1 MKRVIPYIYIMW
13 AAGLTVSCSQEA
25 LAPESKG
32 TGVVVLQVR
41 TGSLPQVATRAVDD
55 DLTVELRNA
64 DGSLYKKYLPG
75 QTPEKILLVADE
87 VYTVRAYTDNQSDWQ
102 TANSGKGAAC
112 YFGETTVQVAEDET
126 VYCTYRVPMTNYAV
140 TLTLPDLFDLLFKS
154 YTFTLT
160 SPGREEVRLKAGE
173 KAYFET
179 GKAFAYKLTATNT
192 DNKTSS
198 HSVITYPDTQ
208 AGKLYNIKYIYG
220 SDLNQGGI
228 DIEITDDEEHEDVD
242 INL

>member
-1 MKRVIPYIYIMW
+1 MKSVTPYIYII
-13 AAGLTVSCSQEA
+13 AACLASSCSQEEMVPA
-25 LAPESKG
+25 AES
-32 TGVVVLQVR
+32 TGSLVLQVS
-41 TGSLPQVATRAVDD
+41 TSSLPQVSTRAVDA

-75 QTPEKILLVADE
+75 QTPDKILLVAGE

-102 TANSGKGAAC
+102 SENSGKGAAC
-112 YFGETTVQVAEDET
+112 FFGETTVQVAEDET
-126 VYCTYRVPMTNYAV
+126 VYCTYQVPMTNYAV
-140 TLTLPDLFDLLFKS
+140 TLTLPDLFDQLFKS
-154 YTFTLT
+154 YSFLLT
-160 SPGREEVRLKAGE
+160 SSARTDVVIREGE
-173 KAYFET
+173 KAYFEAGT
-179 GKAFAYKLTATNT
+179 GFTYKLTATNN

-198 HSVITYPDTQ
+198 HSAISFPDTE

-228 DIEITDDEEHEDVD
+228 DIEITDNEEHEDVD